1 MTNTKKT
8 TVMMI
13 DPPSG
18 WKYGFPMPIDL
29 NESKGRVLEWLV
41 EHGYP
46 QKEIDACG
54 EYFYCRYWEHEME
67 VSDDGN

>member
-1 MTNTKKT
+1 MAKK

-29 NESKGRVLEWLV
+29 IESKGRVL
-41 EHGYP
+41 
-46 QKEIDACG
+46 
-54 EYFYCRYWEHEME
+54 
-67 VSDDGN
+67 